1 MNMLVECLGA
11 SSGVGA
17 AAPGGCENHVM
28 IILLKLAAAAGIA
41 WGVLNGGFAPR
52 AEDCEC
58 SGKADTKLSKLVPR
72 GDADCA
78 CKADAAT
85 VRPTPRA
92 ADCSCK
98 ADAD

>member
-1 MNMLVECLGA
+1 M
-11 SSGVGA
+11 GA
-17 AAPGGCENHVM
+17 AALCGYELIIM

-78 CKADAAT
+78 CKADAAAA
-85 VRPTPRA
+85 RPTPRA

>member
-1 MNMLVECLGA
+1 
-11 SSGVGA
+11 
-17 AAPGGCENHVM
+17 M

-41 WGVLNGGFAPR
+41 WGLLNGGLTPR

-58 SGKADTKLSKLVPR
+58 SGKADTKLAQIVPR

-78 CKADAAT
+78 CKADAAAA
-85 VRPTPRA
+85 RPAPQA

>member
-1 MNMLVECLGA
+1 
-11 SSGVGA
+11 
-17 AAPGGCENHVM
+17 M

-41 WGVLNGGFAPR
+41 WGLLNGGFAPR

-58 SGKADTKLSKLVPR
+58 SGKADATLAKIVPR

-78 CKADAAT
+78 CKADAAVPRT
-85 VRPTPRA
+85 VPQA
-92 ADCSCK
+92 ADCSCA